1 MGFAGRCRPRGPL
14 ILDRDY
20 GPQSLLKTGLL
31 ARCPRCGEGPLF
43 KGFLDVAPSCTS
55 CGLDYAKVDS
65 GDGPAVFV
73 ILILGFVVVFLALW
87 VELKYEPPTWV
98 HLVLWI
104 PLILVGV
111 LGMLRPF
118 KATLVALQYR
128 HKATQEI
135 ELD

>member
-1 MGFAGRCRPRGPL
+1 MGFAGRRRPRGPL

-20 GPQSLLKTGLL
+20 GPQSPFRTGLL

-43 KGFLDVAPSCTS
+43 KGFVDVAPSCTS

-73 ILILGFVVVFLALW
+73 ILILGFIVVFLALW
-87 VELKYEPPTWV
+87 VELKYEPPVWV